1 MKTKHFNRFAACTF
15 AAALALSAMPTACA
29 VDGEETE
36 QKGKVVYSFDFEDG
50 DVSAFTNRGENDT
63 TVLSASDEFAVS
75 GSKSMLASGRSKDWN
90 GPAFQLDDKLE
101 PYTEYYISAK
111 FKGRYY
117 TNATFSFQYT
127 TSDGETKYSNLVQN
141 MNQSTMESDDG
152 WITLPPT
159 KVSFTDEMTGVFVY
173 FEGGQDDIFI
183 DDFTV
188 TEAVS
193 AEIEQDIPSLS
204 AVFANDFKVGNA
216 ITPNDLSSKPT
227 MELIEKHFSGS
238 LTAGNEMKPDAVL
251 NQAACQAY
259 FEETGD
265 DTVPQISFS
274 AAKPFLNY
282 CQKNNIP
289 VRVHT
294 LVWHSQTPDWFFKEG
309 YSAEGEWVSK
319 EKMLARMENYI
330 KAYFEELT
338 ALYPDIDFYA
348 CDVVNEA
355 WMEDGNPRQAGE
367 QGQSGSAK
375 SAWVQVF
382 GDNSFIEPA
391 FEFARKYAPEGCK
404 LYYNDYN
411 EYMDGKMNAIINMA
425 TDLKE
430 KGLIDGIGMQSHLD
444 VRSGSDAFPSVSAY
458 NKALDKYSELGL
470 DIQITELDATTN
482 TNPTEESFT
491 AQAEYYKGIVD
502 AIYAHKDNIS
512 ALVVWGVTDDGSW
525 RADRCPLLF
534 DADYKAKPAFYSII
548 EGREI
553 PEPAVTTTAGNPV
566 VTTNSGKP
574 AVTTTAET
582 TVTTTPSET
591 VAVTLMGDA
600 NEDGAVDLAD
610 ATAIIQHIGNEDKYA
625 LSAQG
630 FANAECTGDGK
641 VTGADALAIQ
651 KLEAKIITQLPDIS
665 AE

>member
-1 MKTKHFNRFAACTF
+1 MKKKHFDRFAACSF
-15 AAALALSAMPTACA
+15 AAALALSAMPTVYAA
-29 VDGEETE
+29 DGDDTE

-50 DVSAFTNRGENDT
+50 DVSKFTNRGDNDT
-63 TVLSASDEFAVS
+63 TVLSASDETAVS
-75 GSKSMLASGRSKDWN
+75 GSKSLLASGRSKTWN

-101 PYTEYYISAK
+101 PFTEYYISAK
-111 FKGRYY
+111 VKGKYY
-117 TNATFSFQYT
+117 TGATFSFQYT
-127 TSDGETKYSNLVQN
+127 TADGETKYQNLANLNGNDWQ
-141 MNQSTMESDDG
+141 
-152 WITLPPT
+152 TLEPV

-173 FEGGQDDIFI
+173 FEGGTDDMYI
-183 DDFTV
+183 DDFVV
-188 TEAVS
+188 TEVPS
-193 AEIEQDIPSLS
+193 VEIEQDIPSLS
-204 AVFANDFKVGNA
+204 DVFANDFKIGNT

-227 MELIEKHFSGS
+227 MELVEKHFSGS

-251 NQAACQAY
+251 NQTACQAY

-265 DTVPQISFS
+265 DTVPQVSFS

-309 YSAEGEWVSK
+309 YSNDGEWVSK
-319 EKMLARMENYI
+319 EKMLVRMENYI

-338 ALYPDIDFYA
+338 TLYPDVDFYA

-355 WMEDGNPRQAGE
+355 WTDGGAPRNPGE
-367 QGQSGSAK
+367 QGQSGSNN

-404 LYYNDYN
+404 LYYNDFN
-411 EYMDGKMNAIINMA
+411 EYMDGKMNAICEMA
-425 TDLKE
+425 TELKE

-458 NKALDKYSELGL
+458 NKALDKYSALGL

-482 TNPTEESFT
+482 TNPTEESFV

-502 AIYAHKDNIS
+502 AIYAHKDSIS
-512 ALVVWGVTDDGSW
+512 ALVIWGVTDDGSW
-525 RADRCPLLF
+525 RANRCPLLF

-553 PEPAVTTTAGNPV
+553 PEPAVTTTTDKPV
-566 VTTNSGKP
+566 VTTTTSTG
-574 AVTTTAET
+574 AEQVVTTTT
-582 TVTTTPSET
+582 DTT
-591 VAVTLMGDA
+591 VAVTLIGDA
-600 NEDGAVDLAD
+600 NEDGTVDLAD
-610 ATAIIQHIGNEDKYA
+610 ATAIIQHIGNEGKYA

-630 FANAECTGDGK
+630 FANADCTADGK
-641 VTGADALAIQ
+641 VTGSDAMAIQ
-651 KLEAKIITQLPDIS
+651 KLEAKMISQLPYVS
-665 AE
+665 EE

>member
-1 MKTKHFNRFAACTF
+1 MKKKHFNRFAACTF
-15 AAALALSAMPTACA
+15 AAAMAISAMPTACA
-29 VDGEETE
+29 IDTTE
-36 QKGKVVYSFDFEDG
+36 ITSNGTVIYSFDFEDD
-50 DVSAFTNRGENDT
+50 DVSAFTNRGGNDT
-63 TVLSASDEFAVS
+63 TVISTTDESAVS
-75 GSKSMLASGRSKDWN
+75 GSKSLLASGRSSSWN

-101 PYTEYYISAK
+101 PFTEYYISAK
-111 FKGRYY
+111 VKGKYY
-117 TNATFSFQYT
+117 TGATFSFQYT
-127 TSDGETKYSNLVQN
+127 NADGETTYHNLASLNGNDWQ
-141 MNQSTMESDDG
+141 
-152 WITLPPT
+152 TLEPT

-173 FEGGQDDIFI
+173 FEGGTDDLLV
-183 DDFTV
+183 DDFV
-188 TEAVS
+188 VEKAPAV
-193 AEIEQDIPSLS
+193 EIEQDIPSLS
-204 AVFANDFKVGNA
+204 DVFADAFKVGNA
-216 ITPNDLSSKPT
+216 ITPNDLSSKAT

-251 NQAACQAY
+251 NQSACQAY

-289 VRVHT
+289 VRIHT

-309 YSAEGEWVSK
+309 YTNDGEWVSK

-330 KAYFEELT
+330 KAYFEELIK
-338 ALYPDIDFYA
+338 LYPDIDFYA

-355 WMEDGNPRQAGE
+355 WTDGGTPRNAGE
-367 QGQSGSAK
+367 QGQSGSSN

-404 LYYNDYN
+404 LYYNDFN
-411 EYMDGKMNAIINMA
+411 EYMDGKIKAVCEMA

-444 VRSGSDAFPSVSAY
+444 VRSGSDAFPAVNIY
-458 NKALDKYSELGL
+458 NRALDKYSELGL
-470 DIQITELDATTN
+470 DIQITELDATTT
-482 TNPTEESFT
+482 TNPTDESFA

-502 AIYAHKDNIS
+502 SIYAHKDNIS
-512 ALVVWGVTDDGSW
+512 ALVIWGVTDDGSW

-553 PEPAVTTTAGNPV
+553 PEKPTT
-566 VTTNSGKP
+566 GKP
-574 AVTTTAET
+574 DENTTTTAE
-582 TVTTTPSET
+582 PIGK
-591 VAVTLMGDA
+591 TLIGDA
-600 NEDGAVDLAD
+600 NEDGSVDIAD
-610 ATAIIQHIGNEDKYA
+610 ATAIIQHMGNPDEYA
-625 LSAQG
+625 LSEQG
-630 FANAECTGDGK
+630 KLNADIVNQGDG
-641 VTGADALAIQ
+641 VTGADAVALQLI
-651 KLEAKIITQLPDIS
+651 EAKKIKQSDLPITMEQYNELLS
-665 AE
+665 E

>member
-50 DVSAFTNRGENDT
+50 DVSAFTNRGDNDT
-63 TVLSASDEFAVS
+63 TVLSVSDETAVS
-75 GSKSMLASGRSKDWN
+75 GSKSLLASGRSKTWN

-101 PYTEYYISAK
+101 PFTEYYISAK
-111 FKGRYY
+111 VKGKYY
-117 TNATFSFQYT
+117 TGATFSFQYT
-127 TSDGETKYSNLVQN
+127 TADGETKYQNLANLNGNDWQ
-141 MNQSTMESDDG
+141 
-152 WITLPPT
+152 TLEPV

-173 FEGGQDDIFI
+173 FEGGTDDMYI
-183 DDFTV
+183 DDFVV
-188 TEAVS
+188 TAAPSV
-193 AEIEQDIPSLS
+193 EIENDIPSLKD
-204 AVFANDFKVGNA
+204 VFANDFKIGNA

-227 MELIEKHFSGS
+227 MELVEKHFSGS

-259 FEETGD
+259 FKETGD

-289 VRVHT
+289 VRIHT

-309 YSAEGEWVSK
+309 YSNEGEWVSK

-330 KAYFEELT
+330 KAYFEELIK
-338 ALYPDIDFYA
+338 LYPDIDFYA

-355 WMEDGNPRQAGE
+355 WLDDGSHRKAGE
-367 QGQSGSAK
+367 QGQSGSNN

-391 FEFARKYAPEGCK
+391 FEFARKYAPESCK
-404 LYYNDYN
+404 LYYNDFN
-411 EYMDGKMNAIINMA
+411 EYMPQKTAAIVEMANA
-425 TDLKE
+425 LKE

-444 VRSGSDAFPSVSAY
+444 VRSGPDAFPTVSAY
-458 NKALDKYSELGL
+458 NKALDAFVGTGL
-470 DIQITELDATTN
+470 DVQITELDATTN

-491 AQAEYYKGIVD
+491 AQAEYYKGIFD

-512 ALVVWGVTDDGSW
+512 AVVVWGVTDDGSW
-525 RADRCPLLF
+525 RANRCPLLF

-553 PEPAVTTTAGNPV
+553 PEPAVTTTAGKPV
-566 VTTNSGKP
+566 VTTTAEQS
-574 AVTTTAET
+574 AVTTTAEP
-582 TVTTTPSET
+582 TVTTTPGET

-600 NEDGAVDLAD
+600 NEDGFVDLAD

-630 FANAECTGDGK
+630 LANAECTGDGK
-641 VTGADALAIQ
+641 VKGSDALAIQ
-651 KLEAKIITQLPDIS
+651 KLEAKMITQLPDVS